1 MSRAAGNAYGLR
13 SWSLPSFGASP
24 WLSLATPF
32 KPMPIPSITWLRRI
46 PFERA
51 IMTASDKAKP
61 KAQFTFGV
69 PSQMKLPTA
78 MVMSRTSGARNWN

>member
-1 MSRAAGNAYGLR
+1 
-13 SWSLPSFGASP
+13 
-24 WLSLATPF
+24 
-32 KPMPIPSITWLRRI
+32 MPIPSITWLRRI

-51 IMTASDKAKP
+51 IKTASDKAKP

-78 MVMSRTSGARNWN
+78 MVMSRTSGARNSKTEGE